1 MPGPDRKG
9 GWRICVWLCCPS
21 MLHPE
26 GLIRHLKLELSVS
39 AKLLT
44 GRSAMFNTSFP
55 FCPLQDTVA
64 MESMPLLGFTI
75 APEKEEGSN
84 EVGPVFHLYHK
95 KTLFYSFRAED
106 TNLAQRYQNTSSC
119 ISCLSFRRK
128 QGVPRTLASVLLQPS
143 SPIESLW
150 ATTEQRT
157 PESQLCDSFKFMMI
171 HSDSHALIQ
180 QTFALCCRPLLNAGQ
195 QIWIWHGSWP

>member
-1 MPGPDRKG
+1 M
-9 GWRICVWLCCPS
+9 CVVILLLSKRAPPRGA
-21 MLHPE
+21 HHAPE
-26 GLIRHLKLELSVS
+26 IGVVS

-44 GRSAMFNTSFP
+44 VYSAMFNTSFP

-106 TNLAQRYQNTSSC
+106 TNSAQRYQNTSSC

-128 QGVPRTLASVLLQPS
+128 RGVPRTLASVLLQPS
-143 SPIESLW
+143 YPIESLW

-157 PESQLCDSFKFMMI
+157 QLSDSFKFMMT
-171 HSDSHALIQ
+171 HSDRHALIQ
-180 QTFALCCRPLLNAGQ
+180 QTFALCCRPLLNAGK
-195 QIWIWHGSWP
+195 QICI